1 MKCLISILFHSFL
14 AITILSSYT
23 QAETIV
29 LDVFDQG
36 TYNSGFGYDS
46 HFPNE
51 TKAGTGQTTYIRS
64 DNPGAVYRHFHNAF
78 FVFDLTSIIDNVYS
92 ANFEIKL
99 HDYNSRD
106 ASESF
111 VIYDVTTPIDVLIAG
126 GRHLW
131 DPIGIDLETGTEYG
145 SATIRQTD
153 VASII
158 SIQLSDTAIFDLNSS
173 FGGFFAVG
181 VHSTTSDNPQPG
193 LYNIDYISFGEQGD
207 GVQQLVLETTP
218 VPEPSTVLLL
228 SSGLVGL
235 INFRRKL
242 VRDRWRN

>member
-1 MKCLISILFHSFL
+1 MRCLTSILFHSFL

-23 QAETIV
+23 QAETIA

-36 TYNSGFGYDS
+36 AYNSGFGFDS

-92 ANFEIKL
+92 ANLEIEL

-106 ASESF
+106 ASESI
-111 VIYDVTTPIDVLIAG
+111 VLYDVTTPIDVLVAG

-131 DPIGIDLETGTEYG
+131 NPIGIDLETGNEYG

-153 VASII
+153 IASII

-193 LYNIDYISFGEQGD
+193 LYNTDYISFGEQGD

-218 VPEPSTVLLL
+218 VPEPSTLILLGT
-228 SSGLVGL
+228 GLLGL
-235 INFRRKL
+235 AGWGRKKFRKK
-242 VRDRWRN
+242 

>member
-1 MKCLISILFHSFL
+1 MKYFISILFYSFL
-14 AITILSSYT
+14 AIIILSPHS

-51 TKAGTGQTTYIRS
+51 TEAGTGQTTYVRPE
-64 DNPGAVYRHFHNAF
+64 NPDRVYRHFHNAF
-78 FVFDLTSIIDNVYS
+78 FIFDLTSINNDIYS
-92 ANFEIKL
+92 AYLEIEL
-99 HDYNSRD
+99 QNYYSRD
-106 ASESF
+106 PSESF
-111 VIYDVTTPIDVLIAG
+111 TVYDVATPIDVLIAG

-158 SIQLSDTAIFDLNSS
+158 SIQLSDAAIFDLNSS

-193 LYNIDYISFGEQGD
+193 LYDIDYFSFGEQGD
-207 GVQQLVLETTP
+207 GIQQLVLETTP
-218 VPEPSTVLLL
+218 VPEPTTIFLFG
-228 SSGLVGL
+228 SGLIGL
-235 INFRRKL
+235 IGFRRKKAKK
-242 VRDRWRN
+242 